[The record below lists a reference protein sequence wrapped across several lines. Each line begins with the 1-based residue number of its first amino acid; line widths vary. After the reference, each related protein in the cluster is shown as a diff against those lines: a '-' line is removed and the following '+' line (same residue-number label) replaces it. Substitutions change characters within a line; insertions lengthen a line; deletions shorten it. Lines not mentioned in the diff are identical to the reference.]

1 MRTVGSGQLR
11 GVEQFFYNDRHAVQL
26 PSPPAALEY
35 RIGRRGGAASAIG
48 VDRDKRREV
57 IIDGGDP
64 ARASSSA
71 AEGLSRPER
80 KPCDRPPMPSRSH
93 PVIAAAGT

>member
-1 MRTVGSGQLR
+1 VRD
-11 GVEQFFYNDRHAVQL
+11 VEQALYSDRHAVQL
-26 PSPPAALEY
+26 PSPPAALEF
-35 RIGRRGGAASAIG
+35 RVGRRGGAAGAIG

-64 ARASSSA
+64 GQGIVQRRRRAQPTRKEALRQA
-71 AEGLSRPER
+71 ADAQPF
-80 KPCDRPPMPSRSH
+80 P